1 MQDVFLYAQKP
12 FHLVWQ
18 EPTHIPQLKNDSP
31 LWTLENRNRKQT
43 MRPKL
48 PETDKRNAKLIIRV
62 SLDEKLRLQILTKK
76 GKYGCMS
83 DYIRVR
89 IFDQSNRKVIKLDE
103 EANTQLKN
111 LDYELNKI
119 GVNLNQLSKRMNS
132 FAGYNVGDN
141 DRQLLRQ
148 AFDMMRNC
156 LILLQKLMH

>member
-1 MQDVFLYAQKP
+1 
-12 FHLVWQ
+12 
-18 EPTHIPQLKNDSP
+18 
-31 LWTLENRNRKQT
+31 

-48 PETDKRNAKLIIRV
+48 SEIDKRNAKLIIRV
-62 SLDEKLRLQILTKK
+62 SCDEKLRLQSLTKR

-83 DYIRVR
+83 DLIRSKV
-89 IFDQSNRKVIKLDE
+89 FNESTRKVISLDE
-103 EANTQLKN
+103 EANAQLKN

-119 GVNLNQLSKRMNS
+119 GVNLNQLSKRINS

-156 LILLQKLMH
+156 LIILQKLLH

>member
-1 MQDVFLYAQKP
+1 
-12 FHLVWQ
+12 
-18 EPTHIPQLKNDSP
+18 
-31 LWTLENRNRKQT
+31 

-48 PETDKRNAKLIIRV
+48 PDTDKRNAKIIIRV
-62 SLDEKLRLQILTKK
+62 SKEEKLRLQSLTKK

-83 DYIRVR
+83 DLIRSKV
-89 IFDQSNRKVIKLDE
+89 FNESNRKVISLDE
-103 EANTQLKN
+103 ETNAQLKN

-119 GVNLNQLSKRMNS
+119 GVNLNQLSKRINS

-156 LILLQKLMH
+156 LILLQKLLH

>member
-1 MQDVFLYAQKP
+1 
-12 FHLVWQ
+12 
-18 EPTHIPQLKNDSP
+18 
-31 LWTLENRNRKQT
+31 

-48 PETDKRNAKLIIRV
+48 PDIDKRNAKLIIRV
-62 SLDEKLRLQILTKK
+62 SRDEKLRLQRLAKG

-83 DYIRVR
+83 DLIRVKV
-89 IFDQSNRKVIKLDE
+89 FNESNRKVISLDE
-103 EANTQLKN
+103 EANAQLKN

-119 GVNLNQLSKRMNS
+119 GVNLNQISKRMNS

-156 LILLQKLMH
+156 LILLQKLLH

>member
-1 MQDVFLYAQKP
+1 
-12 FHLVWQ
+12 
-18 EPTHIPQLKNDSP
+18 
-31 LWTLENRNRKQT
+31 

-48 PETDKRNAKLIIRV
+48 SDTDKRNAKIIIRV
-62 SLDEKLRLQILTKK
+62 SSDEKLRLKSLTKR

-83 DYIRVR
+83 DLIRSKV
-89 IFDQSNRKVIKLDE
+89 FNESTRKVISLDE
-103 EANTQLKN
+103 EANAQLKN

-132 FAGYNVGDN
+132 FVGYNVGDN

-156 LILLQKLMH
+156 LILLQKLLH